1 MPHRHQMSQ
10 HKIIRIEADQLRL
23 DPLDLDPADFQ
34 SPLPAQNYRL
44 FFSDEAL
51 GMAVGVWDTTTMQE
65 AFGPYPGDEFIMVL
79 DGSFAIVDAD
89 NAEVIGQKGQSAC
102 FRNGIPVSWKQQGY
116 LRKIYLT
123 LLDPQAEQPQVASA
137 SGGVVVLDPRIA
149 PASLGSA
156 APLHGSLSRAIV
168 FQNDTGNM
176 LVTQCSWAAS
186 QTALAALDAHELV
199 QVLQGSVTV
208 IDEGGEE
215 HHFAAGSAFFVPMG
229 TPCIWQ
235 VTDQTTAWHVAITAP

>member
-1 MPHRHQMSQ
+1 MPDHPQMSQ

-34 SPLPAQNYRL
+34 SPLPVQNYFL
-44 FFSDEAL
+44 CFSDETL

-65 AFGPYPGDEFIMVL
+65 AFGPYPGDEFITVL
-79 DGSFAIVDAD
+79 DGSFAIIDAD
-89 NAEVIGQKGQSAC
+89 NAKVTGQKGQSAC

-123 LLDPQAEQPQVASA
+123 LLDPRADQPKIDSA
-137 SGGVVVLDPRIA
+137 AGGVVVLDPFIA
-149 PASLGSA
+149 PASLGRA
-156 APLHGSLSRAIV
+156 APLHGSLSREIV

-186 QTALAALDAHELV
+186 QTALVVANAHELV
-199 QVLQGSVTV
+199 QVLQGSIAV
-208 IDEGGEE
+208 IDAGGAAQ
-215 HHFAAGSAFFVPMG
+215 HFAAGSAFFVPMG
-229 TPCIWQ
+229 TRCIWQ
-235 VTDQTTAWHVAITAP
+235 VADHATAWHVAITAP